1 MWGITH
7 SIHPVTSKSVL
18 VCNYL
23 FWHKLHTE
31 ELGLTNISESIL
43 SGSSVSILSSSSVS
57 ISDEIHTLKD
67 DELDTGNSS
76 LFSISYDDLIMEI
89 FLLWHSRIPCP
100 FLLCYYLQDKEPKD
114 KGKGHKPY
122 SVQPY

>member
-100 FLLCYYLQDKEPKD
+100 FLIC
-114 KGKGHKPY
+114 
-122 SVQPY
+122 